1 MNDEEGRRI
10 TTIEAFNVAEK
21 RVKER
26 NAKLTEAGL
35 KGRRKVLRL
44 LWKRRKGRLRLSSSN
59 FARPRMSL
67 LQPRSK

>member
-1 MNDEEGRRI
+1 MNDEECRRI

-44 LWKRRKGRLRLSSSN
+44 L
-59 FARPRMSL
+59 
-67 LQPRSK
+67 